1 MGIIKPT
8 ISVTANASTAAT
20 DAGPLSISLALSATD
35 SLDVTAVQTKIISPT
50 NADDQVLWDDAD
62 FTDGTETAGTDG
74 GFAYFKN
81 LHATAD
87 IMIGHGSSTEMSDA
101 GDTTRFMT
109 LKAGEFAWFP
119 WDFTHDLVYDASAE
133 ATNGLECWVFTRTQ

>member
-1 MGIIKPT
+1 MGVIKPT
-8 ISVTANASTAAT
+8 LTVTANASTATT
-20 DAGPLSISLALSATD
+20 DAGPLSIALSLSATD
-35 SLDVTAVQTKIISPT
+35 SLAVTAVASKIITVSGT
-50 NADDQVLWDDAD
+50 HGTIWSESD

-81 LHATAD
+81 LHASAN
-87 IMIGHGSSTEMSDA
+87 IMIGHGSATEMSDA